1 MLNNPV
7 APSNYV
13 APNRVRCKLPYTG
26 APDTDELTG
35 LVFQSHWNLKIQSH
49 FEVQFGEI
57 LIVHDQPEDDW
68 IWAES
73 VLTGNSGSVSIEM
86 VEPVDPTEDPFL
98 GYIWFNCD
106 RAKVE
111 CK

>member
-1 MLNNPV
+1 MYFL
-7 APSNYV
+7 
-13 APNRVRCKLPYTG
+13 KLDFYF
-26 APDTDELTG
+26 L
-35 LVFQSHWNLKIQSH
+35 
-49 FEVQFGEI
+49 VQFGEI
-57 LIVHDQPEDDW
+57 LIVHDQPEEDW

-86 VEPVDPTEDPFL
+86 VEPVDPSEDPFL